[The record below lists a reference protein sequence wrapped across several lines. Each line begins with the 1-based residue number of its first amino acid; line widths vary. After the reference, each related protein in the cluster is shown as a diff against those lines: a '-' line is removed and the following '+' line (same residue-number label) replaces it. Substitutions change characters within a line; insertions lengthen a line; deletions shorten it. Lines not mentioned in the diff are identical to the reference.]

1 MTTLLSHRS
10 HGPAGRVALVL
21 LSVVAITVAG
31 IVTPGYVRVASPLL
45 ALPPALAAAMLGPRP
60 TALIGAASLL
70 GEAVIGL
77 FHYDVAAVNWSIQ
90 AATVLLVSIIAVYL
104 SHVREAQ
111 LQTLTQVRKIAE
123 IAQRLVLQPIPP
135 ELGPLRIA
143 TLYMAAEQEMEI
155 GGDLYAA
162 TRTTSATR
170 LIVGDVRG
178 KGLPAVG
185 DAAQLLGAFRGIA
198 YQEADLVHL
207 ANSLDTSVTW
217 HLSSTSDDPHAQES
231 FITAVLADIPD
242 DMRTI
247 RLVQCGHPPPLLLR
261 GGHVDV
267 LTAEQPAPPL
277 GLGLGAHEHH
287 VDAFTLLPGDL
298 LLMHTDGVTEAR
310 DFRGTFYPLAERLPR
325 WAGQAPETLLA
336 HLRSDLLAHTGGRLG
351 DDAAMVAV
359 MIP

>member
-217 HLSSTSDDPHAQES
+217 HLSGTSDDPHAQES

-242 DMRTI
+242 DMRII

-277 GLGLGAHEHH
+277 GLGVGAHEHH
-287 VDAFTLLPGDL
+287 VDAFALLSGDL

-336 HLRSDLLAHTGGRLG
+336 HLRSDLLAHTRGRLG